1 MIEKQQILT
10 FENKSMINPSS
21 KRSRQSIHINV
32 CLTDVVEVVGA
43 PVEEPV
49 SVVVT
54 AEAQRRRG
62 AVPLVDDTEPVWTL
76 GQVVVDDHIL
86 IRLCEYKKLV

>member
-1 MIEKQQILT
+1 M
-10 FENKSMINPSS
+10 
-21 KRSRQSIHINV
+21 

-43 PVEEPV
+43 VVEEPV
-49 SVVVT
+49 SVVVL

-62 AVPLVDDTEPVWTL
+62 AVPLIDDMEPVWTL

-86 IRLCEYKKLV
+86 IRLCEGRKNKQKQNIGIKSWFEI